1 MLNDKTIAL
10 TEQFVKNFLSGDCS
24 GHDWWHIERVRKM
37 TKKIAVEE
45 GADLFICEMA
55 ALLHDVADEKLNV
68 TEEIGINRVKEWLN
82 YVSLD
87 EDCIE
92 RIMDIIENMSF
103 KGGGVPPMKTLE
115 GKIVQDA
122 DRLDAIGAIGIAR
135 TFAYSGAKGQLIYD
149 PSIPVRENMTKE
161 EYRKNKTTAINHFY
175 EKLLKL
181 EGLMNTQSGK
191 RLAKKR
197 QMIMEEFLEN
207 FFEEW
212 NGQK

>member
-1 MLNDKTIAL
+1 MLNNKTIAL

-92 RIMDIIENMSF
+92 RILDIIENMSF

-149 PSIPVRENMTKE
+149 PSIPVRKNMTKE

-197 QMIMEEFLEN
+197 QTIMEEFLEN

-212 NGQK
+212 NGQ